1 MINFQA
7 LEVGGALYM
16 IVIIAIFFLWLRS
29 SKKNEEVKK

>member
-7 LEVGGALYM
+7 LEVGGALL

-29 SKKNEEVKK
+29 SKKNE